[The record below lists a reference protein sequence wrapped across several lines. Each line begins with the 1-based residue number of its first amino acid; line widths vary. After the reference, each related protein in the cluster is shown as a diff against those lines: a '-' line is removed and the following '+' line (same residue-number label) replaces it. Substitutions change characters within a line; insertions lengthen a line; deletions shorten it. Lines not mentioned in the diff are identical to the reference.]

1 MINTTSREDEL
12 KLAKESEKSREEKQ
26 HQFLKEI
33 CGATLYADK
42 KVIFVGVV
50 DRFGKLLVG
59 GTRYNT
65 TKRKSSSCIKPDSFF
80 TCLLAWGLEKWEK
93 ELNKVPCVTS
103 RGQNNNSDFHFEVLE
118 LDLLKLAITPL
129 TRTGEIYLC
138 IYFEPSASSH
148 EVISKICKVI

>member
-1 MINTTSREDEL
+1 M
-12 KLAKESEKSREEKQ
+12 KLAKESEKNREEKQ

-65 TKRKSSSCIKPDSFF
+65 TKRRTESSCIKPDSFF
-80 TCLLAWGLEKWEK
+80 TCLLASGLEKWEK
-93 ELNKVPCVTS
+93 ELNKVPSFTS
-103 RGQNNNSDFHFEVLE
+103 RGPNDDSDFHFEVLE

>member
-1 MINTTSREDEL
+1 L
-12 KLAKESEKSREEKQ
+12 KLAKESEENRKDKQ

-65 TKRKSSSCIKPDSFF
+65 AKRKTESSFGCIKPDSFF
-80 TCLLAWGLEKWEK
+80 TCLLASGLEKWEMELK
-93 ELNKVPCVTS
+93 LNKVASVTS
-103 RGQNNNSDFHFEVLE
+103 KGLNNDSDLHFEVLE
-118 LDLLKLAITPL
+118 LAFLKLAITPL
-129 TRTGEIYLC
+129 TRTGELYLC

-148 EVISKICKVI
+148 ELISKICKVI

>member
-1 MINTTSREDEL
+1 M
-12 KLAKESEKSREEKQ
+12 KLAKESEENRKEKQ

-65 TKRKSSSCIKPDSFF
+65 TKRKTESSSSCIKPDSFF
-80 TCLLAWGLEKWEK
+80 ACLLATGLEKWGK
-93 ELNKVPCVTS
+93 ELNKAASITS
-103 RGQNNNSDFHFEVLE
+103 INNDSDFHFEVLE

-129 TRTGEIYLC
+129 TRTGELYLC

-148 EVISKICKVI
+148 ELISKICKVI

>member
-1 MINTTSREDEL
+1 
-12 KLAKESEKSREEKQ
+12 LAKESEKIREEKQ
-26 HQFLKEI
+26 HKFLREI

-65 TKRKSSSCIKPDSFF
+65 TKRKTESSFSCIKPNSFF
-80 TCLLAWGLEKWEK
+80 TCLLASGLEKWEK
-93 ELNKVPCVTS
+93 ELNKVPSVTS
-103 RGQNNNSDFHFEVLE
+103 RGLYNDSDFHFEVLE

>member
-1 MINTTSREDEL
+1 M
-12 KLAKESEKSREEKQ
+12 KLAKESEKNSEEKQ

-59 GTRYNT
+59 GTKYNT
-65 TKRKSSSCIKPDSFF
+65 TKRKTESYSSYIKPDSFF
-80 TCLLAWGLEKWEK
+80 TCLLASGLEKWEK
-93 ELNKVPCVTS
+93 ELIRVPSVTS
-103 RGQNNNSDFHFEVLE
+103 SGPNNDSDFHFEVLE

>member
-1 MINTTSREDEL
+1 L
-12 KLAKESEKSREEKQ
+12 KLVREREKNREEKQ
-26 HQFLKEI
+26 HHFLKEI

-50 DRFGKLLVG
+50 DRCGKLLVG

-65 TKRKSSSCIKPDSFF
+65 IKRKTESTSNCIKPASFF
-80 TCLLAWGLEKWEK
+80 TCLLASALEKWEK
-93 ELNKVPCVTS
+93 ELHKVASITS
-103 RGQNNNSDFHFEVLE
+103 RDLNNDSDFHFEVLE

-129 TRTGEIYLC
+129 TRTGELYLC
-138 IYFEPSASSH
+138 IYFKPSASSH

>member
-1 MINTTSREDEL
+1 M
-12 KLAKESEKSREEKQ
+12 KLAKESEKNREETQ

-65 TKRKSSSCIKPDSFF
+65 TKRRTESYSSCIKPDSFF
-80 TCLLAWGLEKWEK
+80 TCLLASGLEKWEK
-93 ELNKVPCVTS
+93 ELNKVPSFTS
-103 RGQNNNSDFHFEVLE
+103 RGPNDDSDFHFEVLE

>member
-1 MINTTSREDEL
+1 M
-12 KLAKESEKSREEKQ
+12 KLAKESEKNREEKQ

-65 TKRKSSSCIKPDSFF
+65 TKRKTESYSSSFF
-80 TCLLAWGLEKWEK
+80 TCLLASGLEKWEK
-93 ELNKVPCVTS
+93 ELNKVPSVTS
-103 RGQNNNSDFHFEVLE
+103 RGPNNDSDLHFEVLE

-138 IYFEPSASSH
+138 IYFEPSASSY

>member
-1 MINTTSREDEL
+1 MTKERE
-12 KLAKESEKSREEKQ
+12 KNREEKQ
-26 HQFLKEI
+26 RQFLNEI

-42 KVIFVGVV
+42 KVVFVGVV

-65 TKRKSSSCIKPDSFF
+65 TKRKTESSSSCIKPDSFF
-80 TCLLAWGLEKWEK
+80 TCLLVSGLEKWEK
-93 ELNKVPCVTS
+93 ELNEVASITS
-103 RGQNNNSDFHFEVLE
+103 TGLNNDSDFHFEVLE

-129 TRTGEIYLC
+129 TRTGELYLC